1 MTEPLDESPAVL
13 IVNPTAGRGL
23 TRRREEEA
31 VRALRA
37 AGMEFEVERTE
48 APEHATDLARRAV
61 AAGARRIIACGGD
74 GTVHEVAHG
83 MWDSEAEL
91 GVLPFGSGNDFAQA
105 HGIPSDVEGAVRVL
119 MHGTPGRTDV
129 GFFGQMTFV
138 NTVGIGFDAE
148 VSLES
153 RRIRYL
159 RGDML
164 YLLAVLRTLNR
175 FRGMPMRITAPG
187 YERDDF
193 TFFITVAIGQREG
206 GGFNLTP
213 DAVVDDGLFDL
224 CVVDR
229 VSIPKIIQLIPRGMK
244 GTHTDQ
250 PYVTMHR
257 TPSVSITIDRH
268 FVLHA
273 DGQLYRPGPGTL
285 EFTCRRQ
292 ALKVRMG
299 PVA

>member
-1 MTEPLDESPAVL
+1 MSDPVAGGPSVL
-13 IVNPTAGRGL
+13 IVNPVAGRGL
-23 TRRREEEA
+23 TRRRESEA
-31 VRALRA
+31 IRALQA
-37 AGMEFEVERTE
+37 AGLEFEVERTE

-61 AAGARRIIACGGD
+61 AAGARRIIAFGGD

-105 HGIPSDVEGAVRVL
+105 HGIPSDVAGAVEVL
-119 MHGTPGRTDV
+119 MHGREGKTDV
-129 GFFGQMTFV
+129 GRFGQQTFV

-159 RGDML
+159 RGDLL

-175 FRGMPMRITAPG
+175 FRGMPMRIEAPG
-187 YERDDF
+187 LERDDF

-213 DAVVDDGLFDL
+213 DALVDDGLFDL
-224 CVVDR
+224 CVVDQI
-229 VSIPKIIQLIPRGMK
+229 SIPRIIQLIPKGMK
-244 GTHTDQ
+244 GTHTGQ

-257 TPSVSITIDRH
+257 TPTVSITIDRH
-268 FVLHA
+268 YVLHA

-285 EFTCRRQ
+285 ECTCRQ
-292 ALKVRMG
+292 PALKVRMG
-299 PVA
+299 PLA